1 MKKIFNAIRNAFLCI
16 PALIVA
22 NESYKDGLYEDY
34 ADAVEERTARMKDG
48 TWSAENEDYFRR
60 LQSKALKA
68 LGKRKVAE
76 IDLEWGC

>member
-1 MKKIFNAIRNAFLCI
+1 MKKIFNAIRNAFLYI

-34 ADAVEERTARMKDG
+34 ANAVEERNERMKDG
-48 TWSAENEDYFRR
+48 TWSAEDEDAFRK
-60 LQSKALKA
+60 LQAEALKA

-76 IDLEWGC
+76 IELEWGC

>member
-1 MKKIFNAIRNAFLCI
+1 MKKIFNAIRNAFLYI

-34 ADAVEERTARMKDG
+34 ADAVEERNRRMKDG
-48 TWSAENEDYFRR
+48 TWSADDEDAFHK
-60 LQSKALKA
+60 LQTEALKA

-76 IDLEWGC
+76 IELEWGC